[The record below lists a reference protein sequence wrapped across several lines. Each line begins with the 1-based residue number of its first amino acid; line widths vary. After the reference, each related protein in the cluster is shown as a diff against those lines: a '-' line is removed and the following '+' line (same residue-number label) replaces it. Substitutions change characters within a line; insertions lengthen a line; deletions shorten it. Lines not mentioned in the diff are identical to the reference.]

1 MNKHITF
8 GVMALVAVPVPMS
21 AKADA
26 DSFPWKLLKGAPN
39 GNWYVAHEY
48 ATEQACRS
56 DGEIAAR
63 LRTRPAA

>member
-1 MNKHITF
+1 MKHVIF
-8 GVMALVAVPVPMS
+8 GVVTLVAAAVPMS